1 MRVYLAARYSRRVE
15 LCGYREALRYV
26 GIEVTS
32 NWLDGPRQRAIA
44 GKVLGERDEAVIEA
58 GGDALEAI
66 ELRRLC
72 AVQDV
77 EDVRAADTFVTFT
90 ELPEARS
97 GRGGR
102 HVEFGLALAERKR
115 IIVIGPVEN
124 VFHALSEVER
134 FETWDDAVAQ
144 LVEDVRTPCGVT
156 GGYDAWN
163 GPFTCVLHRR
173 HPCLHSSDA
182 TVHVGGT
189 SKALHP
195 HRVQPVPTTTGAPCP
210 R

>member
-15 LCGYREALRYV
+15 LSAYRGDLQAI

-77 EDVRAADTFVTFT
+77 QDVRAADTFVTFT
-90 ELPEARS
+90 ELPDARA

-115 IIVIGPVEN
+115 LIVIGPVEN
-124 VFHALSEVER
+124 VFHALGEVER
-134 FETWDDAVAQ
+134 FETWAEALAALTPLPEPDPAPEPEPPHVVDLMAALEASLAAV
-144 LVEDVRTPCGVT
+144 
-156 GGYDAWN
+156 
-163 GPFTCVLHRR
+163 
-173 HPCLHSSDA
+173 
-182 TVHVGGT
+182 
-189 SKALHP
+189 KARP
-195 HRVQPVPTTTGAPCP
+195 TTGAA
-210 R
+210 

>member
-15 LCGYREALRYV
+15 LCGYREELREV
-26 GIEVTS
+26 GIAVTS

-58 GGDALEAI
+58 GGDALKAI
-66 ELRRLC
+66 ELRRMC

-90 ELPEARS
+90 ELPDARA

-102 HVEFGLALAERKR
+102 HVEFGLALAAGKR

-124 VFHALSEVER
+124 VFHALAGVER
-134 FETWDDAVAQ
+134 FERWDEALEA
-144 LVEDVRTPCGVT
+144 LVDDVRTACGFV
-156 GGYDAWN
+156 GGYEAWN
-163 GPFTCVLHRR
+163 GPFTCTLHRN
-173 HPCLHSSDA
+173 HAGLHSSKA
-182 TVHVGGT
+182 TVYSSST
-189 SKALHP
+189 SRHMPHP
-195 HRVQPVPTTTGAPCP
+195 HRVRSAQITKTGARP
-210 R
+210 

>member
-15 LCGYREALRYV
+15 LCGYRDELREV

-44 GKVLGERDEAVIEA
+44 GQVLGERNEAVIEA

-77 EDVRAADTFVTFT
+77 QDVQAADTFVTFT
-90 ELPEARS
+90 ELPDARA

-102 HVEFGLALAERKR
+102 HVEFGLALAGRQR
-115 IIVIGPVEN
+115 LVVIGPVEN
-124 VFHALSEVER
+124 VFHALGQVER
-134 FETWDDAVAQ
+134 YDTWDDALAA
-144 LVEDVRTPCGVT
+144 LVDDVRTPCGA
-156 GGYDAWN
+156 GGETWE
-163 GPFTCVLHRR
+163 GLITCALHRR
-173 HPCLHSSDA
+173 HPGLHSSGE
-182 TVHVGGT
+182 HIRSG
-189 SKALHP
+189 ALRPEP
-195 HRVQPVPTTTGAPCP
+195 HRVQVAPTTTGAA
-210 R
+210 

>member
-15 LCGYREALRYV
+15 LCAYRDDLNAI

-32 NWLDGPRQRAIA
+32 NWLNGPRQRAIA

-90 ELPEARS
+90 EHPDAQAS
-97 GRGGR
+97 RGGR

-134 FETWDDAVAQ
+134 FDCW
-144 LVEDVRTPCGVT
+144 
-156 GGYDAWN
+156 
-163 GPFTCVLHRR
+163 H
-173 HPCLHSSDA
+173 H
-182 TVHVGGT
+182 
-189 SKALHP
+189 ALLALGNE
-195 HRVQPVPTTTGAPCP
+195 HRVRIPTTTGAA
-210 R
+210 